1 MSGREPF
8 RIRPIRQ
15 VDVYREVL
23 GQLERLVGSLRPG
36 DRIGSE
42 RELAE
47 QLQVSRVSVREAL
60 RTLEAMGRVEI
71 RRNAGCFVVDP
82 EGTLSPEGLR
92 AGMAVDADFLQ
103 WLSELRAAL
112 DAKAVELAARRSDL
126 DLGPLRQILDQTA
139 SELAR
144 SKRADTTIDMRFE
157 AALARMAGNPLLVRL
172 QATVHRLWAEAWSEA
187 GLAAGDR
194 RDFHRAHEEILA
206 ALERGEGERAV
217 RLMNE
222 HVDRT
227 VPSETRDELRRS

>member
-1 MSGREPF
+1 MGGREPF

-47 QLQVSRVSVREAL
+47 QLRVSRVSVREAL

-82 EGTLSPEGLR
+82 EGTLPADRLR
-92 AGMAVDADFLQ
+92 AGMAVDAEFLQ

-112 DAKAVELAARRSDL
+112 DAKAVELAARRGDL
-126 DLGPLRQILDQTA
+126 DLAPLRELLEQTGA
-139 SELAR
+139 ELAGDEDVET
-144 SKRADTTIDMRFE
+144 SMDIRFE
-157 AALARMAGNPLLVRL
+157 AVVARMAGNPLLTRV
-172 QATVHRLWAEAWSEA
+172 QAAVHRLWAEAWTEA

-194 RDFHRAHEEILA
+194 HEFHREHREILA
-206 ALERGEGERAV
+206 ALERGDGPGAV
-217 RLMNE
+217 RLMSE

-227 VPSETRDELRRS
+227 VPSEA

>member
-1 MSGREPF
+1 MGNERVSGREPF

-47 QLQVSRVSVREAL
+47 QLRVSRVSVREAL

-71 RRNAGCFVVDP
+71 RRNAGCFVIDP
-82 EGTLSPEGLR
+82 EGTLPPDRLR
-92 AGMAVDADFLQ
+92 AGMAVDAEFLQ

-112 DAKAVELAARRSDL
+112 DAKAVELAARRGKL
-126 DLGPLRQILDQTA
+126 DLAPLRGLLEQTGA
-139 SELAR
+139 ELAG
-144 SKRADTTIDMRFE
+144 SEGADTSMDMRFE
-157 AALARMAGNPLLVRL
+157 AVLARMAGNPLLIRL

-194 RDFHRAHEEILA
+194 REFHREHEAILA
-206 ALERGEGERAV
+206 ALERGEGQRAV

-227 VPSETRDELRRS
+227 VPTEA